1 MKSHPTTGR
10 PRRLALLSVLVA
22 AALGL
27 PALAGAQAYPSKA
40 IRMIIPAA
48 PGGGTDVMGRT
59 LARVM
64 SEKNGIPVVV
74 ENRPGAS
81 GSIGVQAVIN
91 APPDGYTILM
101 TLADAT
107 TIYPLLKKN
116 PPYRVERDLTPIAQ
130 VAFTHVLYAVS
141 ATSPYKTVQDLV
153 AASKTSK
160 MAYGSNGFATTAH
173 LWIELFKQ
181 KTGADMLHV
190 PYKGAAPALQALIAG
205 EHSMVVASPA
215 TLKVQMDAGRVRP
228 IVATSPK
235 RMPGF
240 PDVPTMIESGYPDFV
255 VGAWFG
261 VFAPAKM
268 PAALADKLHD
278 MVLAA
283 MATPEYQKHAES
295 FKFDTPQ
302 MPRAE
307 FAKMISA
314 DAGVWRSA
322 IEAAKIEPE
331 D

>member
-1 MKSHPTTGR
+1 MNVRSAFNR
-10 PRRLALLSVLVA
+10 LRRHVLLSVLA
-22 AALGL
+22 IGAIGL
-27 PALAGAQAYPSKA
+27 PDLAGAQAFPSKP

-64 SEKNGIPVVV
+64 SEKYGVPVVV

-81 GSIGVQAVIN
+81 GSIGVQGVIN

-116 PPYRVERDLTPIAQ
+116 PPYKVDRDLTPIAQ
-130 VAFTHVLYAVS
+130 VAFTHVLYAVA
-141 ATSPYKTVQDLV
+141 ATSPARSVQDLV
-153 AASKTSK
+153 AQSKAGK
-160 MAYGSNGFATTAH
+160 MAYGSNGFATTSH

-181 KTGADMLHV
+181 KTGAEMLHV
-190 PYKGAAPALQALIAG
+190 PYKGAAPALQALIGG
-205 EHSMVVASPA
+205 EHSLVVASPA
-215 TLKVQMDAGRVRP
+215 TLKVQMDAGRVRA
-228 IVATSPK
+228 IAATSPK
-235 RMPGF
+235 RMPAF
-240 PDVPTMIESGYPDFV
+240 PDVPTMVESGYPDFV

-261 VFAPAKM
+261 IFAPARM
-268 PAALADKLHD
+268 SPAIADKLHE
-278 MVLAA
+278 MIGAA
-283 MATPEYQKHAES
+283 MATPEYQKHADS

-302 MPRAE
+302 IARAD
-307 FAKMISA
+307 FAKLIAA
-314 DAGVWRSA
+314 DASVWRAA

>member
-1 MKSHPTTGR
+1 MKSRSIAART
-10 PRRLALLSVLVA
+10 RRHALLCVLA
-22 AALGL
+22 ATAIGL
-27 PALAGAQAYPSKA
+27 PGLAGAQAYPSKP
-40 IRMIIPAA
+40 IKMIIPAA

-91 APPDGYTILM
+91 APADGYTILM

-107 TIYPLLKKN
+107 TIYPLLKKT
-116 PPYRVERDLTPIAQ
+116 PPYKVDRDLTPIAQ

-141 ATSPYKTVQDLV
+141 AASPYKSVQDLV
-153 AASKTSK
+153 AQSKSSK
-160 MAYGSNGFATTAH
+160 MAYGSNGFATTSH

-190 PYKGAAPALQALIAG
+190 PYKGAAPALQGLLSG
-205 EHSMVVASPA
+205 EHSLVVASPA

-228 IVATSPK
+228 IAATSPK
-235 RMPGF
+235 RLPAF
-240 PDVPTMIESGYPDFV
+240 PDVPTMVESGYADFV

-261 VFAPAKM
+261 IFAPAKM
-268 PAALADKLHD
+268 SPAIADKLHD
-278 MVLAA
+278 MIVTA

-302 MPRAE
+302 MPRAD
-307 FAKMISA
+307 FAKLIAA
-314 DAGVWRSA
+314 DAAVWRAA